1 MSPLMFS
8 NPARRASAKAAR
20 AWAALWGRPRV
31 RSWASL
37 ADWTPRES
45 RLTPAAL
52 KPRSRSSV
60 TVSGLASRVISA
72 PAGGRQPGSGGRPGP
87 GSGGWGC
94 RRRSRRCPGGP
105 AGHRTSVPA
114 PQRQCRRRGRPAGRR
129 RYKNHSTGSGKS
141 SREYDSTNQKTKSV
155 TAFS

>member
-20 AWAALWGRPRV
+20 AWEALWGRPRV

-37 ADWTPRES
+37 ADWTHRES

-60 TVSGLASRVISA
+60 TVRGW
-72 PAGGRQPGSGGRPGP
+72 PPG
-87 GSGGWGC
+87 
-94 RRRSRRCPGGP
+94 
-105 AGHRTSVPA
+105 
-114 PQRQCRRRGRPAGRR
+114 
-129 RYKNHSTGSGKS
+129 
-141 SREYDSTNQKTKSV
+141 
-155 TAFS
+155 